1 MQTRQIQ
8 YSICTMQAH
17 VQLSSYGIKSRLQG
31 LWRDAHS
38 TDSRP
43 SQHNKKQRL
52 KLNSNTETASEDA
65 LADSH
70 MQNVTDKSL
79 CFTDAQQAAV
89 FAVINSYT
97 DLFLPNQPY
106 PIR

>member
-1 MQTRQIQ
+1 ML
-8 YSICTMQAH
+8 QAN

-38 TDSRP
+38 TDARSN
-43 SQHNKKQRL
+43 QHDPLSKKEKQRL
-52 KLNSNTETASEDA
+52 KSDLNLEPASEDA

-70 MQNVTDKSL
+70 MQNVTAQSPHFD
-79 CFTDAQQAAV
+79 DARQAAV
-89 FAVINSYT
+89 FAVINSYA
-97 DLFLPNQPY
+97 DVFLPNHPY